1 MFFFASQK
9 GLRCETT
16 ELFGSRVLPG
26 GKEHF
31 PARCFALQTVAPL
44 RALRQLEID
53 SLRIEVA
60 LIRVSLDLEKSWG
73 WHY

>member
-26 GKEHF
+26 GKEPF
-31 PARCFALQTVAPL
+31 PARCFALQTVVAPL

-53 SLRIEVA
+53 SPRIEVA
-60 LIRVSLDLEKSWG
+60 LIHVSLDLEKSWG
-73 WHY
+73 WH